1 MKNKLLNVIALTVL
15 LLFVFTIGS
24 LAVSVENDNTK
35 ISIPNGYKYVTQS
48 TIDENLQ
55 LISEINFS
63 RNDFEKYLIDNKIIL
78 FAYNGVN
85 KNEIIVKQEKDVWE
99 STFDIDLLS
108 EESLAKIAPKLTSDL
123 DYERL
128 TLGDYVF
135 LRTSVSGS
143 DKGGAFNVI
152 RYITIQN
159 GDLISVEFM
168 FSGDFSVENTKFSD
182 SVMGTFYTPKGTNN
196 VRNSKGIANDVA
208 VKCLIIAAVIAGV
221 GVAVY
226 IVITIVI
233 DIRKKR
239 NTSDVAPYVKIK
251 RRKF

>member
-1 MKNKLLNVIALTVL
+1 MKNKLLHVIALTVSL
-15 LLFVFTIGS
+15 IFVFTIGA
-24 LAVSVENDNTK
+24 LAVSVENDNTQ
-35 ISIPNGYKYVTQS
+35 ISVPSGYKYVTQS

-55 LISEINFS
+55 LINEINFS
-63 RNDFEKYLIDNKIIL
+63 RDDFEKYLFDNKIIL
-78 FAYNGVN
+78 FAYNGDN

-108 EESLAKIAPKLTSDL
+108 EESLEKIAPKLTADL
-123 DYERL
+123 EYEKM

-135 LRTSVSGS
+135 LRTSVSGN
-143 DKGGAFNVI
+143 DKGGAFNVV
-152 RYITIQN
+152 RYVTIQN

-168 FSGDFSVENTKFSD
+168 FSGDFSATNTKFSE
-182 SVMGTFYTPKGTNN
+182 SVMGTFYTPKGTSSAK
-196 VRNSKGIANDVA
+196 NSKDIANDVA
-208 VKCLIIAAVIAGV
+208 IKCLIIFAIIAGV
-221 GVAVY
+221 GVAIY
-226 IVITIVI
+226 IIITIVI